1 MVDGKELESLTFRTS
16 SGSSTSLANRPYQ
29 ARVIITD

>member
-16 SGSSTSLANRPYQ
+16 IAQIDIWASSPDLKKAP
-29 ARVIITD
+29 

>member
-16 SGSSTSLANRPYQ
+16 STPKRSFILRKNGLFKP
-29 ARVIITD
+29 